1 MPTKRNAM
9 PTINRP
15 KKKSNPVAGNAYAEE
30 RRKIYQTKRWARL
43 RAAKFANDPL
53 CEACLQKEPSVI
65 RPAEDVHHI
74 VSFMSTEDPFK
85 RNALAFDYDNLQ
97 SLCKECHQKI
107 HNYHGKEKS

>member
-1 MPTKRNAM
+1 M
-9 PTINRP
+9 PTIYKP
-15 KKKSNPVAGNAYAEE
+15 TKKNNSTLGNAYAEE

-53 CEACLQKEPSVI
+53 CERCLAMEPSVI

-74 VSFMSTEDPFK
+74 VSFMSTNDPIK
-85 RNALAFDYDNLQ
+85 RKALAFDYGNLQ
-97 SLCKECHQKI
+97 SLCKECHQNI